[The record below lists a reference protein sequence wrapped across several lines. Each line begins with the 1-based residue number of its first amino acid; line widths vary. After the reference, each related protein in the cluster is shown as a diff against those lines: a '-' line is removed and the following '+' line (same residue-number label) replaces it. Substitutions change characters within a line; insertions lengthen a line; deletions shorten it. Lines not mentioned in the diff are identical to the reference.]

1 MGVLPLTSDRLR
13 AIASPF
19 NKEVTAMSKTHFP
32 RLLGLAAGLGL
43 MLGSAGAFAQEAA
56 TPPAVATE
64 TPGLSMGVATGP
76 LTQEQAAVGD
86 TYLAKN
92 FELWEQRCVKTADG
106 ADPCQLY
113 QLLKDGENSVAEIS
127 MFGLPEGGQAAAGA
141 TVIVPLQTLLTA
153 NLTIA
158 IDGTQPKIYPFTFC
172 AEIGCIARIGFTGE
186 EITQFK
192 KGAKAVMTI
201 VPAAA
206 PDQKVNVEISLKGFT
221 AGFDSVNA
229 TTPKPAN

>member
-1 MGVLPLTSDRLR
+1 
-13 AIASPF
+13 
-19 NKEVTAMSKTHFP
+19 MSKPQFS

-64 TPGLSMGVATGP
+64 TPGLSMGTPAQAGP
-76 LTQEQAAVGD
+76 LTQEQANVGE
-86 TYLAKN
+86 TYMAKA
-92 FELWEQRCVKTADG
+92 FEIWEQRCVKTADG

-113 QLLKDGENSVAEIS
+113 QLLKDGSGNSVAEIS
-127 MFGLPEGGQAAAGA
+127 MFALPEGGQAVAGA
-141 TVIVPLQTLLTA
+141 TVIVPLETLLTG

-158 IDGTQPKIYPFTFC
+158 IDGTAPKIYPFTFC
-172 AEIGCIARIGFTGE
+172 TQIGCIARVGFTAE
-186 EITQFK
+186 EVGQFK

-206 PDQKVNVEISLKGFT
+206 PDQKVTLDISLKGFT
-221 AGFDSVNA
+221 AGFDAVKA
-229 TTPKPAN
+229 TAPKPAN